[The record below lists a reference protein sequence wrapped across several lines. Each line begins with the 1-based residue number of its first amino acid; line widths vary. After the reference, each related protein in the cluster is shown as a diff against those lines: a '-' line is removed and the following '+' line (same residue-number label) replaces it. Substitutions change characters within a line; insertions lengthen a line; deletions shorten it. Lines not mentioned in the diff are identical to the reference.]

1 MIPQATS
8 LRAAQIAA
16 RLTRP
21 PTRLTSK
28 DGTPI
33 AFTISVGGHCF
44 LATTTQ

>member
-1 MIPQATS
+1 
-8 LRAAQIAA
+8 
-16 RLTRP
+16 
-21 PTRLTSK
+21 LTSK